1 MITTSNLHRNPY
13 IIGRPIGYRESLF
26 GRESIFK
33 LVQENL
39 QQSQQLLLLYGQ
51 RRIGKSSIILSIPQ
65 QLAEVNGFVFVTFDL
80 SFYSQQPWSSIL
92 AALAQ
97 AIVDNLE
104 LETSISP
111 PTTTEL
117 ELEINIFER
126 QFLPQVYQQL
136 ENKNLVL
143 LLDEFD
149 ALISQDL
156 ESSDIELTKKIFRRL
171 SDITKRNNKLF
182 IVISIGEHLAS
193 TLNILKIFEDV
204 PKIEIGLL
212 DKDGTKELIT
222 KPAQCVLEY
231 EEEAIKAIFNL
242 SAGHPYCTQIIC
254 FAIFSRAR
262 EQNSF
267 KITSA
272 DVEKIVDTAIEIGEA
287 GLSWFWCAFSIPEQ
301 VVFSAIAQAQETG
314 KNYLKLLEIQGID
327 AKNQL
332 INQAQ
337 KQLVDNGFL
346 DATGEKIKVELVRRW
361 IIKRYPLQDQI
372 GQFYEFEEKKISYQK
387 EMIQL
392 PEIVENNHISNIIT
406 NPSNS
411 HTDISAKRP
420 LMILTAVATTMTIA
434 ASIFVA
440 SFYNYS
446 FLRYFER
453 SISVSSS
460 TPDNNTNN
468 QGDQTSSNKKEEL
481 KTSSS
486 FAPDNNTI
494 SQGDKTLFPNINNR
508 FRDQGIEAFKNGNYQ
523 EAVNLFQQA
532 VKANPY
538 DPEVLIYYN
547 NARASQNSSSVSL
560 AVVVPIGSK
569 TNNDNAQEILR
580 GVAQAQDQFNDNQ
593 IKNNLNNQGSNGLLL
608 KVVIANDSNNPE
620 EAKQV
625 VQEIVKDNSILGVI
639 GHNSSDVT
647 KAVIPEYEKAGLA
660 IISSTATSNLLKS
673 SVFFRVVDSD
683 EIAGEKLA
691 QYTNSLGFKKVV
703 IFNNPNST
711 YSQSIT
717 KAFTDEFKKMEG
729 KVLPTIDL
737 SDKKFDPREEV
748 SISINEFQAEAAILF
763 PDTEHTNATI
773 DIAKAN
779 DDNSLSLLGGHTLYS
794 NDTLIKGRKA
804 VEGMIL
810 SVPWFRETLQAKAF
824 AEKSGKKWG
833 GAISW
838 RTATSFDAT
847 QAFIKALSKDNTQDN
862 TRNNVLERLQK
873 VKLNNNQ
880 TSGYPLQ
887 FTKERERQGQSVLVE
902 VKDGKFTMLRTGN
915 LP

>member
-1 MITTSNLHRNPY
+1 MITSNLHRNPY

-26 GRESIFK
+26 GRESIFQ

-65 QLAEVNGFVFVTFDL
+65 QLAEVNEFVFVTFDL
-80 SFYSQQPWSSIL
+80 SFYSQDPWSSIL

-111 PTTTEL
+111 PKTTEL

-156 ESSDIELTKKIFRRL
+156 ESLAIETFTKKIFRRL

-182 IVISIGEHLAS
+182 IVVSIGEHLAS

-212 DKDGTKELIT
+212 DKDSTKELIT
-222 KPAQCVLEY
+222 KPAQGVLEY

-332 INQAQ
+332 INQAR
-337 KQLVDNGFL
+337 KQLLDNGFL

-372 GQFYEFEEKKISYQK
+372 GQFREFEEKKIPNQK

-392 PEIVENNHISNIIT
+392 PEIVENIENNNTSNIIT

-434 ASIFVA
+434 ASILVA
-440 SFYNYS
+440 SYTNFS
-446 FLRYFER
+446 LPDSKRELK
-453 SISVSSS
+453 ISSS
-460 TPDNNTNN
+460 PTPDY
-468 QGDQTSSNKKEEL
+468 
-481 KTSSS
+481 
-486 FAPDNNTI
+486 APDNNTI
-494 SQGDKTLFPNINNR
+494 SRGDKTLFSNINNR

-523 EAVNLFQQA
+523 EAVNFFQQA

-560 AVVVPIGSK
+560 AVVIPIDSK

-580 GVAQAQDQFNDNQ
+580 GVAQAQNQFNDNQ

-608 KVVIANDSNNPE
+608 KVVIVNDSNNPE

-683 EIAGEKLA
+683 EITGKKLA
-691 QYTNSLGFKKVV
+691 QYTNSLEFKKVV
-703 IFNNPNST
+703 IFGNPNSP
-711 YSQSIT
+711 YSESIT
-717 KAFTDEFKKMEG
+717 QAFTNEFEKMGG
-729 KVLPTIDL
+729 KVVRKPLIDL
-737 SDKKFDPREEV
+737 SNKKFDPTQELIT
-748 SISINEFQAEAAILF
+748 SIYKFEAEAAILF

-773 DIAKAN
+773 EIAKAN
-779 DDNSLSLLGGHTLYS
+779 KDDNSPLSLLGGHTLYS
-794 NDTLIKGRKA
+794 NDTLIKGGKA

-810 SVPWFRETLQAKAF
+810 SVPWFRQTPQAKAF
-824 AEKSGKKWG
+824 AQRSGKKWG

-847 QAFIKALSKDNTQDN
+847 QAFIQALSKDNTQDN

-873 VKLNNNQ
+873 VELNNNQ

-887 FTKERERQGQSVLVE
+887 FTKERERQGQSVLIK
-902 VKDGKFTMLRTGN
+902 VKEGKFTMI
-915 LP
+915 P

>member
-287 GLSWFWCAFSIPEQ
+287 GLSWFWYAFSIPEK

-314 KNYLKLLEIQGID
+314 KNYLKLLEIQKID

-332 INQAQ
+332 INQAR

-372 GQFYEFEEKKISYQK
+372 GQFREFEEKKIPNQK

-392 PEIVENNHISNIIT
+392 PEIVENNHTSNIIT

-420 LMILTAVATTMTIA
+420 LIILTAVATTMTIA
-434 ASIFVA
+434 ASIFLA
-440 SFYNYS
+440 SLS
-446 FLRYFER
+446 LR
-453 SISVSSS
+453 
-460 TPDNNTNN
+460 
-468 QGDQTSSNKKEEL
+468 SNSL
-481 KTSSS
+481 YAPYY
-486 FAPDNNTI
+486 APDNNTI

-773 DIAKAN
+773 EIAKAN

-810 SVPWFRETLQAKAF
+810 SVPWFRETSQAKDF

-847 QAFIKALSKDNTQDN
+847 QAFIQALSKDN
-862 TRNNVLERLQK
+862 TRNNVLERLKK
-873 VKLNNNQ
+873 VELNNNQ

-887 FTKERERQGQSVLVE
+887 FTKGRERQGQSVLVE

>member
-149 ALISQDL
+149 ALIGQDL
-156 ESSDIELTKKIFRRL
+156 ESSAIETFTKKIFRRL

-182 IVISIGEHLAS
+182 VVISIGEHLAS

-212 DKDGTKELIT
+212 DKDSTKELIT
-222 KPAQCVLEY
+222 KPAQNVLEY

-262 EQNSF
+262 EKNSF

-272 DVEKIVDTAIEIGEA
+272 DVERIVDTAIEIGEA
-287 GLSWFWCAFSIPEQ
+287 GLSWFWYAFSIPEK

-314 KNYLKLLEIQGID
+314 KNYLKLLEIQKID

-332 INQAQ
+332 INQAR

-372 GQFYEFEEKKISYQK
+372 GQFREFEEKKIPNQK

-392 PEIVENNHISNIIT
+392 PEIVENNHTSNIIT

-494 SQGDKTLFPNINNR
+494 SRGDKTLFSNINNR

-532 VKANPY
+532 VKANPG

-560 AVVVPIGSK
+560 AVVVPIDSK

-580 GVAQAQDQFNDNQ
+580 GVAQAQDQFN
-593 IKNNLNNQGSNGLLL
+593 NNQGSNGLLL

-703 IFNNPNST
+703 IFNNPNSA

-717 KAFTDEFKKMEG
+717 KAFTNKFKKMGG

-737 SDKKFDPREEV
+737 SDKEFDPREEV

-824 AEKSGKKWG
+824 AEKSGKKWRG
-833 GAISW
+833 GISW

-847 QAFIKALSKDNTQDN
+847 QAFIQALSKDNTQDN
-862 TRNNVLERLQK
+862 TRAKVLERLQK

-887 FTKERERQGQSVLVE
+887 FKEGERQGQSVLVE
-902 VKDGKFTMLRTGN
+902 VKDGKFTMI
-915 LP
+915 P

>member
-1 MITTSNLHRNPY
+1 MITSNLHRNPY
-13 IIGRPIGYRESLF
+13 IIGRPIDYRELLF
-26 GRESIFK
+26 GRKSIFK
-33 LVQENL
+33 LIQENL

-111 PTTTEL
+111 PTTREL

-149 ALISQDL
+149 ALIGQDL
-156 ESSDIELTKKIFRRL
+156 ESSAIELTKKIFRRL
-171 SDITKRNNKLF
+171 SDITTRNNKLF

-212 DKDGTKELIT
+212 DKDSTKELIT
-222 KPAQCVLEY
+222 KPAQGVLEY
-231 EEEAIKAIFNL
+231 EEEAIKGIFNL

-267 KITSA
+267 KIISA
-272 DVEKIVDTAIEIGEA
+272 DVERIVDTAIEIGEA
-287 GLSWFWCAFSIPEQ
+287 GLSWFWYAFSIPEK

-314 KNYLKLLEIQGID
+314 QNYLKLLEIQKID

-332 INQAQ
+332 INQAR

-361 IIKRYPLQDQI
+361 IIKRYPLPDQI
-372 GQFYEFEEKKISYQK
+372 AQFHEFEQKKIPNQK

-392 PEIVENNHISNIIT
+392 PEIFENNHISNMNIYGDSDSSYFLKPTISSASSIT
-406 NPSNS
+406 DNSNS
-411 HTDISAKRP
+411 YTKISANISAKRP
-420 LMILTAVATTMTIA
+420 IMVLTAVATTITIA

-440 SFYNYS
+440 SLS
-446 FLRYFER
+446 LRSNSLY
-453 SISVSSS
+453 
-460 TPDNNTNN
+460 TP
-468 QGDQTSSNKKEEL
+468 SY
-481 KTSSS
+481 
-486 FAPDNNTI
+486 APDNNTI
-494 SQGDKTLFPNINNR
+494 SRGDKTLFPNINNR
-508 FRDQGIEAFKNGNYQ
+508 FRDQGIAAFKNGNYQ
-523 EAVNLFQQA
+523 EAANLFQQA

-560 AVVVPIGSK
+560 AVVVPIDSK

-580 GVAQAQDQFNDNQ
+580 GVAQAQNQFND
-593 IKNNLNNQGSNGLLL
+593 NQGSNGLLL
-608 KVVIANDSNNPE
+608 KVVIVNDSNNPE

-625 VQEIVKDNSILGVI
+625 VQEIVKDDSILGVI

-647 KAVIPEYEKAGLA
+647 KAVIPAYKKAGLA
-660 IISSTATSNLLKS
+660 IISSTATSNFLKS

-683 EIAGEKLA
+683 EIAGKKLA
-691 QYTNSLGFKKVV
+691 QHTNTLGFKKVV
-703 IFNNPNST
+703 IFNNPNSA
-711 YSQSIT
+711 YSKSIT
-717 KAFTDEFKKMEG
+717 EVFTNEFEKMGG
-729 KVLPTIDL
+729 KVVRTIDL
-737 SDKKFDPREEV
+737 SNKKFDPREEV
-748 SISINEFQAEAAILF
+748 ITSIYEFQAEVAILF
-763 PDTEHTNATI
+763 PDTEHTNSTI
-773 DIAKAN
+773 EIAKAN
-779 DDNSLSLLGGHTLYS
+779 KDNNSPLGLLGGHTLYS
-794 NDTLIKGRKA
+794 NDTLTQGGKA
-804 VEGMIL
+804 VEGLIL
-810 SVPWFRETLQAKAF
+810 SVPWFRETSQAKAF

-833 GAISW
+833 GGISW

-847 QAFIKALSKDNTQDN
+847 QAFIQALSKDN

-887 FTKERERQGQSVLVE
+887 FKEGERQGQSVLVK
-902 VKDGKFTMLRTGN
+902 VKDGKFTMI
-915 LP
+915 P

>member
-1 MITTSNLHRNPY
+1 MITSNLHRNPY

-156 ESSDIELTKKIFRRL
+156 ESSAIELTKKIFRRL

-212 DKDGTKELIT
+212 DKDSTKELIT
-222 KPAQCVLEY
+222 KPAQGVLEY

-287 GLSWFWCAFSIPEQ
+287 GLSWFWYAFSIPEK

-332 INQAQ
+332 INQAR
-337 KQLVDNGFL
+337 KQLLDNGFL

-372 GQFYEFEEKKISYQK
+372 GQFREFEEKKISYQK

-392 PEIVENNHISNIIT
+392 PEIVENNHTSNIIT

-411 HTDISAKRP
+411 HTNISTKRP

-434 ASIFVA
+434 ASILVA
-440 SFYNYS
+440 SYTNFS
-446 FLRYFER
+446 LPDSKRELK
-453 SISVSSS
+453 ISSS
-460 TPDNNTNN
+460 PTPDY
-468 QGDQTSSNKKEEL
+468 
-481 KTSSS
+481 
-486 FAPDNNTI
+486 APDNNTI
-494 SQGDKTLFPNINNR
+494 SRGDKTLFSNINNR

-547 NARASQNSSSVSL
+547 NARASQNSSFVSL
-560 AVVVPIGSK
+560 AVVVPIDSK

-580 GVAQAQDQFNDNQ
+580 GVAQAQNQFNDNQ

-608 KVVIANDSNNPE
+608 KVAIVNDSNNPE

-647 KAVIPEYEKAGLA
+647 KAVISEYEKAGLA
-660 IISSTATSNLLKS
+660 IISSTATSNSNFLKS

-703 IFNNPNST
+703 IFNNPNSP
-711 YSQSIT
+711 YSKSIT
-717 KAFTDEFKKMEG
+717 EAFTDEFKKMEG
-729 KVLPTIDL
+729 KVVHTIDL
-737 SDKKFDPREEV
+737 SDKEFDPREEV

-773 DIAKAN
+773 EIAKAN
-779 DDNSLSLLGGHTLYS
+779 KDDNSPLSLLGGHTLYS
-794 NDTLIKGRKA
+794 NDTLVKGGKA

-810 SVPWFRETLQAKAF
+810 SVPWFRETSQAKDF

-847 QAFIKALSKDNTQDN
+847 QAFIQALSKDNTQDN

-902 VKDGKFTMLRTGN
+902 VKNGKFTMI
-915 LP
+915 P

>member
-156 ESSDIELTKKIFRRL
+156 ESSAIELTKKIFRRL

-212 DKDGTKELIT
+212 DKDSTKELIT
-222 KPAQCVLEY
+222 KPAQGVLEY

-272 DVEKIVDTAIEIGEA
+272 DVERIVDTAIEIGEA
-287 GLSWFWCAFSIPEQ
+287 GLSWFWYAFSIPEK

-314 KNYLKLLEIQGID
+314 KNYLKLLEIQKID

-332 INQAQ
+332 INQAR

-372 GQFYEFEEKKISYQK
+372 GQFREFEEKKIPNQK

-392 PEIVENNHISNIIT
+392 PEIVENNHTSNIIT

-420 LMILTAVATTMTIA
+420 LIILTAVATTMTIA
-434 ASIFVA
+434 ASIFLA
-440 SFYNYS
+440 SLS
-446 FLRYFER
+446 LR
-453 SISVSSS
+453 
-460 TPDNNTNN
+460 
-468 QGDQTSSNKKEEL
+468 SNSL
-481 KTSSS
+481 YAPYY
-486 FAPDNNTI
+486 APDNNTI

-532 VKANPY
+532 VKANPG

-560 AVVVPIGSK
+560 AVVVPIDSK

-683 EIAGEKLA
+683 EIAGKKLA

-737 SDKKFDPREEV
+737 SDKEFDPREQV
-748 SISINEFQAEAAILF
+748 SINKFQAEAAILF

-773 DIAKAN
+773 EIAKAN

-794 NDTLIKGRKA
+794 NDTLVKGGKA

-810 SVPWFRETLQAKAF
+810 SVPWFRETSQAKAF

-847 QAFIKALSKDNTQDN
+847 QAFIQALSKDNTQDN

-887 FTKERERQGQSVLVE
+887 FTKGRERQGQSVLVE
-902 VKDGKFTMLRTGN
+902 VKDGKFTMII
-915 LP
+915 P

>member
-1 MITTSNLHRNPY
+1 MITSNLHRNPY
-13 IIGRPIGYRESLF
+13 IIGRPIGYRELLF

-104 LETSISP
+104 IETSISP
-111 PTTTEL
+111 PTTREL

-149 ALISQDL
+149 ALIGQDL
-156 ESSDIELTKKIFRRL
+156 ESSAIELTKKIFRRL
-171 SDITKRNNKLF
+171 SDITTRNNKLF

-212 DKDGTKELIT
+212 DKDSTKELIT
-222 KPAQCVLEY
+222 KPAQGVLEY

-267 KITSA
+267 KIISA
-272 DVEKIVDTAIEIGEA
+272 DVERIVDTAIEIGEA
-287 GLSWFWCAFSIPEQ
+287 GLSWFWYAFSIPEK

-314 KNYLKLLEIQGID
+314 QNYLKLLEIQKID

-332 INQAQ
+332 INQAR

-372 GQFYEFEEKKISYQK
+372 GQFHEFEEKKIPNQK
-387 EMIQL
+387 EVIQL
-392 PEIVENNHISNIIT
+392 PEIVENNHTNNIIT
-406 NPSNS
+406 NHSNS
-411 HTDISAKRP
+411 HTDISANISTKRP

-440 SFYNYS
+440 SLS
-446 FLRYFER
+446 LRSNSLY
-453 SISVSSS
+453 
-460 TPDNNTNN
+460 TP
-468 QGDQTSSNKKEEL
+468 SY
-481 KTSSS
+481 
-486 FAPDNNTI
+486 APDNNTI
-494 SQGDKTLFPNINNR
+494 SRGDKTLFPNINNR

-523 EAVNLFQQA
+523 EAVNLFDKA

-560 AVVVPIGSK
+560 AVVVPIDSK

-580 GVAQAQDQFNDNQ
+580 GVAQAQDQFN
-593 IKNNLNNQGSNGLLL
+593 NNQGSNGLLL
-608 KVVIANDSNNPE
+608 KVVIVNDSNNPK

-625 VQEIVKDNSILGVI
+625 VQEIVKDDSILGVI

-683 EIAGEKLA
+683 EIAGKKLA
-691 QYTNSLGFKKVV
+691 QYTDSLGFKKVV
-703 IFNNPNST
+703 IFNNPNSA

-717 KAFTDEFKKMEG
+717 EAFTNKFKKMGGKVLPIKKMGG

-737 SDKKFDPREEV
+737 SDKEFDPREEV
-748 SISINEFQAEAAILF
+748 RISIKEFQAEAAILF

-833 GAISW
+833 GGISW

-847 QAFIKALSKDNTQDN
+847 QAFIQALSKDNTQDN
-862 TRNNVLERLQK
+862 TRAKVLERLKK
-873 VKLNNNQ
+873 VELNNNQ

-887 FTKERERQGQSVLVE
+887 FKEGERQGQSVLVE
-902 VKDGKFTMLRTGN
+902 VKDGKFTMI
-915 LP
+915 P

>member
-65 QLAEVNGFVFVTFDL
+65 QLAELVEVNEFVFVTFNL

-97 AIVDNLE
+97 AIVDNLD

-156 ESSDIELTKKIFRRL
+156 ESSAIELTKKIFRRL

-212 DKDGTKELIT
+212 DKDSTKELIT
-222 KPAQCVLEY
+222 KPAQGVLEY

-272 DVEKIVDTAIEIGEA
+272 DVERIVDTAIEIGEA
-287 GLSWFWCAFSIPEQ
+287 GLSWFWAVFSIPEQ

-314 KNYLKLLEIQGID
+314 KNYLKLLEIQKID

-332 INQAQ
+332 INQAR

-372 GQFYEFEEKKISYQK
+372 GQFREFEEKKIPNQK
-387 EMIQL
+387 EIIQL
-392 PEIVENNHISNIIT
+392 PEIVENNHTSNIIT
-406 NPSNS
+406 NNSNS
-411 HTDISAKRP
+411 YTNISTKRP

-434 ASIFVA
+434 ASIFLA
-440 SFYNYS
+440 SLS
-446 FLRYFER
+446 LR
-453 SISVSSS
+453 
-460 TPDNNTNN
+460 
-468 QGDQTSSNKKEEL
+468 SNSL
-481 KTSSS
+481 YAPYY
-486 FAPDNNTI
+486 APDNNTI

-532 VKANPY
+532 VKANPG

-560 AVVVPIGSK
+560 AVVVPIDSK

-625 VQEIVKDNSILGVI
+625 VQEIVKDDSILGVI

-683 EIAGEKLA
+683 EIAGKKLA

-717 KAFTDEFKKMEG
+717 ETFTNEFKKMGG

-737 SDKKFDPREEV
+737 SDKEFDPREQV
-748 SISINEFQAEAAILF
+748 SINKFQAEAAILF

-773 DIAKAN
+773 EIAKAN

-794 NDTLIKGRKA
+794 NDTLVKGGKA

-810 SVPWFRETLQAKAF
+810 SVPWFRETSQAKAF

-847 QAFIKALSKDNTQDN
+847 QAFIQALSKDNTQDN

-887 FTKERERQGQSVLVE
+887 FTKGRERQGQSVLVE
-902 VKDGKFTMLRTGN
+902 VKDGKFTMII
-915 LP
+915 P

>member
-65 QLAEVNGFVFVTFDL
+65 QLAEVNEFVFVTFDL

-156 ESSDIELTKKIFRRL
+156 ESSAIELTKKIFRRL

-212 DKDGTKELIT
+212 DKDSTKELIT
-222 KPAQCVLEY
+222 KPAQGVLEY

-287 GLSWFWCAFSIPEQ
+287 GLSWFWAVFSIPEQ

-314 KNYLKLLEIQGID
+314 QNYLKLLEIQGID

-332 INQAQ
+332 INQAR

-372 GQFYEFEEKKISYQK
+372 GQFREFEEKKIPNQK
-387 EMIQL
+387 EIIQL
-392 PEIVENNHISNIIT
+392 PEIVDNNHISNIIT

-411 HTDISAKRP
+411 HTNISTKRP

-434 ASIFVA
+434 ASILVA
-440 SFYNYS
+440 SYTNLS
-446 FLRYFER
+446 LPDSKRELK
-453 SISVSSS
+453 ISSS
-460 TPDNNTNN
+460 PTPDY
-468 QGDQTSSNKKEEL
+468 
-481 KTSSS
+481 
-486 FAPDNNTI
+486 APDNNTI
-494 SQGDKTLFPNINNR
+494 SRGDKTLFSNINNR

-532 VKANPY
+532 VKANPG

-560 AVVVPIGSK
+560 AVVVPIDSK

-580 GVAQAQDQFNDNQ
+580 GVAQAQDQFNNNQ

-660 IISSTATSNLLKS
+660 IISSTATSNFLKS

-683 EIAGEKLA
+683 EIAGKKLA

-717 KAFTDEFKKMEG
+717 EAFTNEFKKMGG
-729 KVLPTIDL
+729 KVVPTIDL
-737 SDKKFDPREEV
+737 SDKEFDPREQV
-748 SISINEFQAEAAILF
+748 SINKFQAEAAILF

-773 DIAKAN
+773 EIAKAN

-810 SVPWFRETLQAKAF
+810 SVPWFRETSQAKDF

-847 QAFIKALSKDNTQDN
+847 QAFIQALSKDNTQDN

-873 VKLNNNQ
+873 VELNNNQ

-887 FTKERERQGQSVLVE
+887 FKEREREGQSVLVE
-902 VKDGKFTMLRTGN
+902 VKDGKFTMII
-915 LP
+915 P

>member
-1 MITTSNLHRNPY
+1 MITSNLHRNPY
-13 IIGRPIGYRESLF
+13 IIGRPIDYRESLF

-33 LVQENL
+33 LVQDSLE
-39 QQSQQLLLLYGQ
+39 QSQQLLLLYGQ

-65 QLAEVNGFVFVTFDL
+65 QLAEVNEFVFVTFDL
-80 SFYSQQPWSSIL
+80 SCYSQDPWSSIL

-111 PTTTEL
+111 PKTTEL

-156 ESSDIELTKKIFRRL
+156 ESSAIELTKKIFRRL

-212 DKDGTKELIT
+212 DKDSTKELIT
-222 KPAQCVLEY
+222 KPAQGVLEY

-332 INQAQ
+332 INQAR
-337 KQLVDNGFL
+337 KQLLDNGFL

-372 GQFYEFEEKKISYQK
+372 GQFREFEEKKIPNQK

-392 PEIVENNHISNIIT
+392 PEIVENIENNNTSNIIT
-406 NPSNS
+406 NHSNS
-411 HTDISAKRP
+411 HTDISANISTKRP

-440 SFYNYS
+440 SYTNFS
-446 FLRYFER
+446 LLDSKRELK
-453 SISVSSS
+453 ISSS
-460 TPDNNTNN
+460 PTPDY
-468 QGDQTSSNKKEEL
+468 
-481 KTSSS
+481 
-486 FAPDNNTI
+486 APDNNTI
-494 SQGDKTLFPNINNR
+494 SRGDKTLFSNINNR
-508 FRDQGIEAFKNGNYQ
+508 FRDQGIAAFKNGNYQ
-523 EAVNLFQQA
+523 EAVNFFQQA

-560 AVVVPIGSK
+560 AVVVPIDSK

-580 GVAQAQDQFNDNQ
+580 GVAQVQNQFND
-593 IKNNLNNQGSNGLLL
+593 NQGSNGLLL

-625 VQEIVKDNSILGVI
+625 VQEIVKDDSILGVI

-691 QYTNSLGFKKVV
+691 QYTNRLGFKKVV

-717 KAFTDEFKKMEG
+717 KAFTNEFKKMGG

-737 SDKKFDPREEV
+737 SDKEFDPREQV
-748 SISINEFQAEAAILF
+748 SINKFQAEAAILF

-773 DIAKAN
+773 EIAKAN

-810 SVPWFRETLQAKAF
+810 SVPWFRETSQAKDF

-847 QAFIKALSKDNTQDN
+847 QAFIQALSKDNTQDN

-873 VKLNNNQ
+873 VELNNNQ
-880 TSGYPLQ
+880 TSGYPLK
-887 FTKERERQGQSVLVE
+887 FTKGRERQGQSVLVE
-902 VKDGKFTMLRTGN
+902 VKDGKFTMII
-915 LP
+915 P

>member
-13 IIGRPIGYRESLF
+13 IIGRPIGYRELLF
-26 GRESIFK
+26 GRKSIFK
-33 LVQENL
+33 LIQENL

-149 ALISQDL
+149 DLIGQDL
-156 ESSDIELTKKIFRRL
+156 ESSAIETFTKKIFRRL
-171 SDITKRNNKLF
+171 SDITTRNNKLF

-212 DKDGTKELIT
+212 DKDSTKELIT
-222 KPAQCVLEY
+222 KPAQNVLEY

-272 DVEKIVDTAIEIGEA
+272 DVERIVDTAIEIGEA
-287 GLSWFWCAFSIPEQ
+287 GLSWFWYAFSIPEQ

-314 KNYLKLLEIQGID
+314 QNYLKLLEIQKID

-332 INQAQ
+332 INQAR

-372 GQFYEFEEKKISYQK
+372 GQFHEFEQKKIPNQK
-387 EMIQL
+387 EVIQL
-392 PEIVENNHISNIIT
+392 PEIVENNHTNNMNIYGDSDSSYFLKPTISSASSIT
-406 NPSNS
+406 DNSNS
-411 HTDISAKRP
+411 YTNISANISAKRP
-420 LMILTAVATTMTIA
+420 IMVLTAVATTMTIA

-440 SFYNYS
+440 SLS
-446 FLRYFER
+446 LRSNSLY
-453 SISVSSS
+453 
-460 TPDNNTNN
+460 TP
-468 QGDQTSSNKKEEL
+468 SY
-481 KTSSS
+481 
-486 FAPDNNTI
+486 APDNNTI
-494 SQGDKTLFPNINNR
+494 SRGDKTLFPNINNR
-508 FRDQGIEAFKNGNYQ
+508 FRDQGIAAFKNGNYQ
-523 EAVNLFQQA
+523 EAANLFDKA

-560 AVVVPIGSK
+560 AVVVPIDSK

-580 GVAQAQDQFNDNQ
+580 GVAQAQDQFN
-593 IKNNLNNQGSNGLLL
+593 NNQGSNGLLL
-608 KVVIANDSNNPE
+608 KVVIVNDSNNPE

-625 VQEIVKDNSILGVI
+625 VQEIVKDDSILGVI

-647 KAVIPEYEKAGLA
+647 KAVIPAYKKAGLA

-683 EIAGEKLA
+683 EIAGKKLA

-703 IFNNPNST
+703 IFNNPNSA

-717 KAFTDEFKKMEG
+717 KAFTNEFKKMGG

-737 SDKKFDPREEV
+737 SDKEFDPREEV

-773 DIAKAN
+773 EIAKAN
-779 DDNSLSLLGGHTLYS
+779 KDDNSPLSLLGGHTLYS
-794 NDTLIKGRKA
+794 NDTLTQGGKA

-810 SVPWFRETLQAKAF
+810 SVPWFRETSQAKAF
-824 AEKSGKKWG
+824 AERSGKKWG
-833 GAISW
+833 GGISW

-847 QAFIKALSKDNTQDN
+847 QAFIQALSKDNTQDN

-887 FTKERERQGQSVLVE
+887 FKEGERQGQSVLVE
-902 VKDGKFTMLRTGN
+902 VKDGKFTMI
-915 LP
+915 P

>member
-1 MITTSNLHRNPY
+1 MITSNLHRNPY

-26 GRESIFK
+26 GRKSIFQLIQK
-33 LVQENL
+33 NL
-39 QQSQQLLLLYGQ
+39 QQSQKLLLLYGQ

-149 ALISQDL
+149 ALIGQDL
-156 ESSDIELTKKIFRRL
+156 ESSAIETFTKKIFRRL

-204 PKIEIGLL
+204 PKIKIGLL
-212 DKDGTKELIT
+212 DKDSTKELIT
-222 KPAQCVLEY
+222 KPAQGVLEY

-262 EQNSF
+262 EKNSF

-272 DVEKIVDTAIEIGEA
+272 DVERIVDTAIEIGEA
-287 GLSWFWCAFSIPEQ
+287 GLSWFWYAFSIPEQ

-332 INQAQ
+332 INQAR

-372 GQFYEFEEKKISYQK
+372 GQFHEFEQKKIPNQK

-392 PEIVENNHISNIIT
+392 PEIVENNHISNMNIYGDSDSSYFLKPTISSASSIT
-406 NPSNS
+406 ANSNS
-411 HTDISAKRP
+411 YTNISANTSAKRP
-420 LMILTAVATTMTIA
+420 IMVLTAVATTMTIA

-440 SFYNYS
+440 SLS
-446 FLRYFER
+446 LRSNSLY
-453 SISVSSS
+453 
-460 TPDNNTNN
+460 TP
-468 QGDQTSSNKKEEL
+468 SY
-481 KTSSS
+481 
-486 FAPDNNTI
+486 APDNNTI
-494 SQGDKTLFPNINNR
+494 SQGDKTLFSNINNR
-508 FRDQGIEAFKNGNYQ
+508 FRDQGIAAFKNGNYQ
-523 EAVNLFQQA
+523 EAANLFQQA

-560 AVVVPIGSK
+560 AVVVPIDSK

-580 GVAQAQDQFNDNQ
+580 GVAQAQNQFND
-593 IKNNLNNQGSNGLLL
+593 NQGSNGLLL
-608 KVVIANDSNNPE
+608 KVVIVNDSNNPE

-647 KAVIPEYEKAGLA
+647 KAVIPAYKKAGLA

-683 EIAGEKLA
+683 EIAGKKLA

-703 IFNNPNST
+703 IFNNPNSP
-711 YSQSIT
+711 YSKSIT
-717 KAFTDEFKKMEG
+717 EAFTDEFEKMGG
-729 KVLPTIDL
+729 KVVHTIDL
-737 SDKKFDPREEV
+737 SDKEFDPREEV
-748 SISINEFQAEAAILF
+748 NFNKFKAEAAILF
-763 PDTEHTNATI
+763 PDTEHTNTTI
-773 DIAKAN
+773 EIAKAN
-779 DDNSLSLLGGHTLYS
+779 KDDNSPLSLLGGHTLYS
-794 NDTLIKGRKA
+794 NDTLIKGGKA

-810 SVPWFRETLQAKAF
+810 SVPWFRETSPARAF
-824 AEKSGKKWG
+824 AEKYGKKWG
-833 GAISW
+833 GGISW

-847 QAFIKALSKDNTQDN
+847 QAFIQALSKDNTQDN
-862 TRNNVLERLQK
+862 NRAKVLERLK
-873 VKLNNNQ
+873 NVDLNNKE

-887 FTKERERQGQSVLVE
+887 FTKERERQGQSVLIE
-902 VKDGKFTMLRTGN
+902 VKDGKFTMI
-915 LP
+915 P

>member
-1 MITTSNLHRNPY
+1 MITSNLHRNPY

-51 RRIGKSSIILSIPQ
+51 RRTGKSSIILSIRQ
-65 QLAEVNGFVFVTFDL
+65 QLAEVNEFVFVTFDL

-111 PTTTEL
+111 PTTREL

-156 ESSDIELTKKIFRRL
+156 ESSAIETFTKKIFRRL

-212 DKDGTKELIT
+212 DKDSTKELIT
-222 KPAQCVLEY
+222 KPAQGVLEY

-272 DVEKIVDTAIEIGEA
+272 DVERIVDTAIEIGEA
-287 GLSWFWCAFSIPEQ
+287 GLSWFWAVFSIPEQ

-332 INQAQ
+332 INQAR
-337 KQLVDNGFL
+337 KQLLDNGFL

-372 GQFYEFEEKKISYQK
+372 AQFHVEQKKILNQK

-392 PEIVENNHISNIIT
+392 PEIVENNHKSNIIT

-434 ASIFVA
+434 ASILVA
-440 SFYNYS
+440 SYTNFS
-446 FLRYFER
+446 LPDSKRELK
-453 SISVSSS
+453 ISSS
-460 TPDNNTNN
+460 PTPDY
-468 QGDQTSSNKKEEL
+468 
-481 KTSSS
+481 
-486 FAPDNNTI
+486 APDNNTI
-494 SQGDKTLFPNINNR
+494 SRGDKTLFSNINNR
-508 FRDQGIEAFKNGNYQ
+508 FRDEGIAAFKNGNYQ

-538 DPEVLIYYN
+538 DPEVLIYHN

-560 AVVVPIGSK
+560 AVVVPIDSK

-580 GVAQAQDQFNDNQ
+580 GVAQAQDQFNNNQ

-620 EAKQV
+620 KAKQV
-625 VQEIVKDNSILGVI
+625 VQEIIKDDSILGVI

-647 KAVIPEYEKAGLA
+647 KTVIPEYEKAGLA

-683 EIAGEKLA
+683 EIAGKKLA

-703 IFNNPNST
+703 IFNNPNSP
-711 YSQSIT
+711 YSKSIT
-717 KAFTDEFKKMEG
+717 GAFTNEFEKMGG
-729 KVLPTIDL
+729 KVVRTIDL
-737 SDKKFDPREEV
+737 SDK
-748 SISINEFQAEAAILF
+748 
-763 PDTEHTNATI
+763 
-773 DIAKAN
+773 
-779 DDNSLSLLGGHTLYS
+779 
-794 NDTLIKGRKA
+794 
-804 VEGMIL
+804 
-810 SVPWFRETLQAKAF
+810 
-824 AEKSGKKWG
+824 
-833 GAISW
+833 
-838 RTATSFDAT
+838 
-847 QAFIKALSKDNTQDN
+847 
-862 TRNNVLERLQK
+862 
-873 VKLNNNQ
+873 
-880 TSGYPLQ
+880 
-887 FTKERERQGQSVLVE
+887 
-902 VKDGKFTMLRTGN
+902 
-915 LP
+915 

>member
-1 MITTSNLHRNPY
+1 MITSNLHRNPY
-13 IIGRPIGYRESLF
+13 IIGRPIDYRESLF
-26 GRESIFK
+26 GRESIFQ

-65 QLAEVNGFVFVTFDL
+65 QLAELNEFVFVTFDL

-136 ENKNLVL
+136 ENRNLVL

-156 ESSDIELTKKIFRRL
+156 ESSAIETFIKKIFRSL
-171 SDITKRNNKLF
+171 SEITKRNNKLF
-182 IVISIGEHLAS
+182 IVVSIGEHLAS

-212 DKDGTKELIT
+212 DKDSTKELIT
-222 KPAQCVLEY
+222 KPAQGVLEY

-262 EQNSF
+262 EKNSF

-272 DVEKIVDTAIEIGEA
+272 DVEIIVDTAIEIGEA
-287 GLSWFWCAFSIPEQ
+287 GLSWFWYAFSIPEQ

-314 KNYLKLLEIQGID
+314 ENYLKLLEIQKID

-332 INQAQ
+332 INQAR
-337 KQLVDNGFL
+337 KQLLDNGFL
-346 DATGEKIKVELVRRW
+346 DKTGEKIKVELVRRW
-361 IIKRYPLQDQI
+361 IIKRYPLPDQI
-372 GQFYEFEEKKISYQK
+372 AQFHEFEQKKISYQK

-392 PEIVENNHISNIIT
+392 PEIVENNHISNMNIYGDSDSSYFLKPTISSASSIT
-406 NPSNS
+406 DNSNS
-411 HTDISAKRP
+411 YTKISANISAKRP
-420 LMILTAVATTMTIA
+420 IMVLTAVAATMAIA

-440 SFYNYS
+440 SLS
-446 FLRYFER
+446 LRSKSLYTL
-453 SISVSSS
+453 SS
-460 TPDNNTNN
+460 
-468 QGDQTSSNKKEEL
+468 
-481 KTSSS
+481 
-486 FAPDNNTI
+486 APDNNTI
-494 SQGDKTLFPNINNR
+494 SRGDKTLFPNIPNR

-523 EAVNLFQQA
+523 EAAKLFKQA
-532 VKANPY
+532 INANPY

-547 NARASQNSSSVSL
+547 NARASQNISSVSL
-560 AVVVPIGSK
+560 AVVVPIDSK

-580 GVAQAQDQFNDNQ
+580 GVAQAQNQFND
-593 IKNNLNNQGSNGLLL
+593 NQGSNGLLL
-608 KVVIANDSNNPE
+608 KVVIVNDSNNPE

-625 VQEIVKDNSILGVI
+625 VQEIVKDDSILGVI

-683 EIAGEKLA
+683 EIAGKKLA
-691 QYTNSLGFKKVV
+691 QYSNSLGFKKVV
-703 IFNNPNST
+703 IFNNPNSA
-711 YSQSIT
+711 YSKSIT
-717 KAFTDEFKKMEG
+717 KVFTNEFEKMGG
-729 KVLPTIDL
+729 KVLLTIDL
-737 SDKKFDPREEV
+737 SDEKFDPREEV
-748 SISINEFQAEAAILF
+748 ITGIDEFQAEAAILF
-763 PDTEHTNATI
+763 PDTEHTNSTI
-773 DIAKAN
+773 EIAKAN
-779 DDNSLSLLGGHTLYS
+779 KELNNNSPLGLLGGHTLYS
-794 NDTLIKGRKA
+794 NDTLIKGGKA

-810 SVPWFRETLQAKAF
+810 SVPWFRETSQAKDF
-824 AEKSGKKWG
+824 ADKSGKEWG
-833 GAISW
+833 GGISW

-847 QAFIKALSKDNTQDN
+847 QAFIQALSKDNTQDN
-862 TRNNVLERLQK
+862 NRANVLERLQK
-873 VKLNNNQ
+873 VKLNNKE
-880 TSGYPLQ
+880 TSGYALQ

-902 VKDGKFTMLRTGN
+902 VKNGKFTMI
-915 LP
+915 P

>member
-65 QLAEVNGFVFVTFDL
+65 QLAEVNEFVFVTSDL

-92 AALAQ
+92 AALGQ

-156 ESSDIELTKKIFRRL
+156 ESSAIELTKKIFRRL

-212 DKDGTKELIT
+212 DKDSTKELIT
-222 KPAQCVLEY
+222 KPAQGVLEY

-287 GLSWFWCAFSIPEQ
+287 GLSWFWAVFSIPEQ

-314 KNYLKLLEIQGID
+314 KNYLKLLEIQKID

-332 INQAQ
+332 INQAR
-337 KQLVDNGFL
+337 KQLIDNGFL

-372 GQFYEFEEKKISYQK
+372 GQFREFEEKKIPNQK

-392 PEIVENNHISNIIT
+392 PEIVENNHTSNIIT

-434 ASIFVA
+434 ASILVA
-440 SFYNYS
+440 SYTNFS
-446 FLRYFER
+446 LPDSKRELK
-453 SISVSSS
+453 ISSS
-460 TPDNNTNN
+460 PTPDY
-468 QGDQTSSNKKEEL
+468 
-481 KTSSS
+481 
-486 FAPDNNTI
+486 APDNNTI
-494 SQGDKTLFPNINNR
+494 SRGDKTLFSNINNR

-532 VKANPY
+532 VKANPG

-580 GVAQAQDQFNDNQ
+580 GVAQAQDQFN
-593 IKNNLNNQGSNGLLL
+593 NNQGSNGLLL

-717 KAFTDEFKKMEG
+717 KAFTNEFKKMGG

-737 SDKKFDPREEV
+737 SDKEFDPREQV
-748 SISINEFQAEAAILF
+748 SINKFQAEAAILF
-763 PDTEHTNATI
+763 PDTEHTSATI

-779 DDNSLSLLGGHTLYS
+779 QELNNNSPLSLLGGHTLYS

-810 SVPWFRETLQAKAF
+810 SVPWFRETSQAKAF

-847 QAFIKALSKDNTQDN
+847 QAFIQALSKDNTQDN

-873 VKLNNNQ
+873 VELNNNQ

-902 VKDGKFTMLRTGN
+902 VKNGKFTMII
-915 LP
+915 P

>member
-1 MITTSNLHRNPY
+1 MITSNLHRNPY
-13 IIGRPIGYRESLF
+13 IIGRPIDYRELLF
-26 GRESIFK
+26 GRKSIFK
-33 LVQENL
+33 LIQENL

-65 QLAEVNGFVFVTFDL
+65 QLAEVNEFVFVTFNL

-111 PTTTEL
+111 PTTREL

-156 ESSDIELTKKIFRRL
+156 ESSAIETFTKKIFRRL
-171 SDITKRNNKLF
+171 SDITTRNNKLF

-212 DKDGTKELIT
+212 DKDSTKELIT
-222 KPAQCVLEY
+222 KPAQNVLEY

-272 DVEKIVDTAIEIGEA
+272 DVERIVDTAIEIGEA
-287 GLSWFWCAFSIPEQ
+287 GLSWFWYAFSIPEQ

-314 KNYLKLLEIQGID
+314 QNYLKLLEIQKID

-332 INQAQ
+332 INQGR

-346 DATGEKIKVELVRRW
+346 DKTGEKIKVELVRRW

-372 GQFYEFEEKKISYQK
+372 GQFHEFEQKKIPNQK
-387 EMIQL
+387 EVIQL

-406 NPSNS
+406 NHSNS
-411 HTDISAKRP
+411 HTNFSTKRP

-434 ASIFVA
+434 ASILVA
-440 SFYNYS
+440 SYTNFS
-446 FLRYFER
+446 L
-453 SISVSSS
+453 ISSS
-460 TPDNNTNN
+460 PTPDY
-468 QGDQTSSNKKEEL
+468 
-481 KTSSS
+481 
-486 FAPDNNTI
+486 APDNNTI
-494 SQGDKTLFPNINNR
+494 SRGDKTLFPNINNR
-508 FRDQGIEAFKNGNYQ
+508 FRDQGIAAFKNGNYQ
-523 EAVNLFQQA
+523 EAVNLFDKA

-560 AVVVPIGSK
+560 AVVVLIDSK

-593 IKNNLNNQGSNGLLL
+593 GSNGLLL
-608 KVVIANDSNNPE
+608 KVVIVNDSNNQGK
-620 EAKQV
+620 AKEV
-625 VQEIVKDNSILGVI
+625 VQEIVKDDSILGVI

-647 KAVIPEYEKAGLA
+647 KAVIPAYKKAGLA

-683 EIAGEKLA
+683 EIAGKKLA

-703 IFNNPNST
+703 IFNNPNSA
-711 YSQSIT
+711 YSKSIT
-717 KAFTDEFKKMEG
+717 KAFTNEFEKIGG
-729 KVLPTIDL
+729 KVVHTIDL
-737 SDKKFDPREEV
+737 SDKEFDPREQV
-748 SISINEFQAEAAILF
+748 GISVNKFKAEAAILF
-763 PDTEHTNATI
+763 PDTEHTNSTI
-773 DIAKAN
+773 EIAKAN
-779 DDNSLSLLGGHTLYS
+779 KDNNSPLGLLGGHTLYS
-794 NDTLIKGRKA
+794 NDTLTQGGKA

-810 SVPWFRETLQAKAF
+810 SVSWFRETSQARAF

-833 GAISW
+833 GGISW

-847 QAFIKALSKDNTQDN
+847 QAFIQALSKDNTQDN
-862 TRNNVLERLQK
+862 TRAKVLERLQK

-887 FTKERERQGQSVLVE
+887 FKEGERQGQSVLVE
-902 VKDGKFTMLRTGN
+902 VKNGKFTMI
-915 LP
+915 P

>member
-212 DKDGTKELIT
+212 DKDSTKELIT

-287 GLSWFWCAFSIPEQ
+287 GLSWFWYAFSIPEK

-314 KNYLKLLEIQGID
+314 KNYLKLLEIQKID

-332 INQAQ
+332 INQAR

-372 GQFYEFEEKKISYQK
+372 GQFREFEEKKIPNQK

-392 PEIVENNHISNIIT
+392 PEIVENNHTSNIIT

-420 LMILTAVATTMTIA
+420 LIILTAVATTMTIA
-434 ASIFVA
+434 ASIFLA
-440 SFYNYS
+440 SLS
-446 FLRYFER
+446 LR
-453 SISVSSS
+453 
-460 TPDNNTNN
+460 
-468 QGDQTSSNKKEEL
+468 SNSL
-481 KTSSS
+481 YAPYY
-486 FAPDNNTI
+486 APDNNTI

-717 KAFTDEFKKMEG
+717 KAFTNKFKKMGG

-737 SDKKFDPREEV
+737 SDKEFDPREEV

-810 SVPWFRETLQAKAF
+810 SVPWFRETSQAKDF

-887 FTKERERQGQSVLVE
+887 FKEREREGQSVLVE
-902 VKDGKFTMLRTGN
+902 VKNGKFTMLRTGN

>member
-1 MITTSNLHRNPY
+1 MITSNLHRNPY
-13 IIGRPIGYRESLF
+13 IIGRPIDYRESLF
-26 GRESIFK
+26 GRESIFQ

-65 QLAEVNGFVFVTFDL
+65 QLAELNEFVFVTFDL
-80 SFYSQQPWSSIL
+80 SFYSQQPWSIIL

-136 ENKNLVL
+136 ENRNLVL

-156 ESSDIELTKKIFRRL
+156 ESSAIETFIKKIFRSL
-171 SDITKRNNKLF
+171 SEITKRNNKLF
-182 IVISIGEHLAS
+182 IVVSIGEHLAS

-212 DKDGTKELIT
+212 DKDSTKELIT
-222 KPAQCVLEY
+222 KPAQGVLEY

-262 EQNSF
+262 EKNSF

-272 DVEKIVDTAIEIGEA
+272 DVEIIVDTAIEIGEA
-287 GLSWFWCAFSIPEQ
+287 GLSWFWDVFSIPEQ

-314 KNYLKLLEIQGID
+314 QDYLKLLKIQGID

-332 INQAQ
+332 INQAR
-337 KQLVDNGFL
+337 KQLLDNGFL

-372 GQFYEFEEKKISYQK
+372 AQFHEFEQKKIPNQK

-392 PEIVENNHISNIIT
+392 PEIVENNHTSNIIT
-406 NPSNS
+406 NHSNS
-411 HTDISAKRP
+411 HTNFYTKRP
-420 LMILTAVATTMTIA
+420 LIILTVVATMMTIA
-434 ASIFVA
+434 ASILVA
-440 SFYNYS
+440 SYTNFS
-446 FLRYFER
+446 LLDSKRELK
-453 SISVSSS
+453 ISSS
-460 TPDNNTNN
+460 PT
-468 QGDQTSSNKKEEL
+468 
-481 KTSSS
+481 
-486 FAPDNNTI
+486 PDNNTI
-494 SQGDKTLFPNINNR
+494 SRGDKTLFPNIPNR
-508 FRDQGIEAFKNGNYQ
+508 FRDQGIAAFKNGNYQ
-523 EAVNLFQQA
+523 EAAKLFKQA
-532 VKANPY
+532 INANPY

-560 AVVVPIGSK
+560 AVVVPIDSK

-620 EAKQV
+620 KAKQV
-625 VQEIVKDNSILGVI
+625 VEEIVKDDSILGVI

-647 KAVIPEYEKAGLA
+647 KAVIPAYKKAGLA

-717 KAFTDEFKKMEG
+717 KAFTNEFKKMGG

-737 SDKKFDPREEV
+737 SDKEFDPREQV
-748 SISINEFQAEAAILF
+748 SINKFQAEAAILF
-763 PDTEHTNATI
+763 PDTEHTSATI

-779 DDNSLSLLGGHTLYS
+779 QELNNNSPLSLLGGHTLYS

-810 SVPWFRETLQAKAF
+810 SVPWFRETSQAKAF

-847 QAFIKALSKDNTQDN
+847 QAFIQALSKDNTQDN

-873 VKLNNNQ
+873 VELNNNQ

-887 FTKERERQGQSVLVE
+887 FTKEREREGQSVLVE
-902 VKDGKFTMLRTGN
+902 VKNGKFTMII
-915 LP
+915 P

>member
-1 MITTSNLHRNPY
+1 MITSNLHRNPY
-13 IIGRPIGYRESLF
+13 IIGRPIDYRESLF
-26 GRESIFK
+26 GRESIFQ

-65 QLAEVNGFVFVTFDL
+65 QLAEVNEFVFVTSDL

-136 ENKNLVL
+136 ENRNLVL

-156 ESSDIELTKKIFRRL
+156 ESSAIETFIKKIFRSL
-171 SDITKRNNKLF
+171 SEITKRNNKLF
-182 IVISIGEHLAS
+182 IVVSIGEHLAS

-212 DKDGTKELIT
+212 DKDSTKELIT
-222 KPAQCVLEY
+222 KPAQGVLEY

-262 EQNSF
+262 EKNSF

-272 DVEKIVDTAIEIGEA
+272 DVEIIVDTAIEIGEA
-287 GLSWFWCAFSIPEQ
+287 GLSWFWYAFSIPEK

-314 KNYLKLLEIQGID
+314 KNYLKLLEIQKID

-332 INQAQ
+332 INQAR
-337 KQLVDNGFL
+337 KQLLDNGFL

-372 GQFYEFEEKKISYQK
+372 GQFREFEEKKIPNQK
-387 EMIQL
+387 EIIQL
-392 PEIVENNHISNIIT
+392 PEMVDNNHISNIIT
-406 NPSNS
+406 NNSNS
-411 HTDISAKRP
+411 YTNISANISTKRP

-434 ASIFVA
+434 ASILVA
-440 SFYNYS
+440 SYTNFS
-446 FLRYFER
+446 LPDSKRELK
-453 SISVSSS
+453 ISSS
-460 TPDNNTNN
+460 PTPDY
-468 QGDQTSSNKKEEL
+468 
-481 KTSSS
+481 
-486 FAPDNNTI
+486 APDNNTI
-494 SQGDKTLFPNINNR
+494 SRGDKTLFSNINNR

-532 VKANPY
+532 VKANPG

-580 GVAQAQDQFNDNQ
+580 GVAQAQDQFN
-593 IKNNLNNQGSNGLLL
+593 NNQGSNGLLL

-717 KAFTDEFKKMEG
+717 KAFTNEFKKMGG

-737 SDKKFDPREEV
+737 SDKEFDPREEV

-773 DIAKAN
+773 EIAKAN

-810 SVPWFRETLQAKAF
+810 SVPWFRETSQAKDF

-847 QAFIKALSKDNTQDN
+847 QAFIQALSKDNTQDN

-902 VKDGKFTMLRTGN
+902 VKDGKFTMII
-915 LP
+915 P

>member
-1 MITTSNLHRNPY
+1 MITSNLHRNPY

-65 QLAEVNGFVFVTFDL
+65 QLAEVNEFVFVTSDL

-92 AALAQ
+92 AALGQ

-156 ESSDIELTKKIFRRL
+156 ESSAIELTKKIFRRL

-212 DKDGTKELIT
+212 DKDSTKELIT
-222 KPAQCVLEY
+222 KPAQGVLEY

-287 GLSWFWCAFSIPEQ
+287 GLSWFWAVFSIPEQ

-314 KNYLKLLEIQGID
+314 KNYLKLLEIQKID

-332 INQAQ
+332 INQAR

-372 GQFYEFEEKKISYQK
+372 GQFHEFEQKKIPNQK
-387 EMIQL
+387 EVIQL
-392 PEIVENNHISNIIT
+392 PEIVENNHISNMNIYGDSDSSYFLKPTISSASSIT
-406 NPSNS
+406 DNSNS
-411 HTDISAKRP
+411 YTKISANISAKRP
-420 LMILTAVATTMTIA
+420 IMILTAVATTMTIA

-440 SFYNYS
+440 SLS
-446 FLRYFER
+446 LRSNSLY
-453 SISVSSS
+453 
-460 TPDNNTNN
+460 TP
-468 QGDQTSSNKKEEL
+468 SY
-481 KTSSS
+481 
-486 FAPDNNTI
+486 APDNNTI
-494 SQGDKTLFPNINNR
+494 SRGDKTLFPNINNR
-508 FRDQGIEAFKNGNYQ
+508 FRDQGIAAFKNGNYQ
-523 EAVNLFQQA
+523 EAANLFQQA

-560 AVVVPIGSK
+560 AVVVPIDSK

-683 EIAGEKLA
+683 EIAGKKLA
-691 QYTNSLGFKKVV
+691 QYTDSLGFKKVV
-703 IFNNPNST
+703 IFNNPNSA

-717 KAFTDEFKKMEG
+717 EAFTNEFEKMGG

-737 SDKKFDPREEV
+737 SDKEFDPREEV

-773 DIAKAN
+773 EIAKAN

-810 SVPWFRETLQAKAF
+810 SVPWFRETSQAKDF

-847 QAFIKALSKDNTQDN
+847 QAFIQALSKDNTQDN

-902 VKDGKFTMLRTGN
+902 VKDGKFTMII
-915 LP
+915 P

>member
-1 MITTSNLHRNPY
+1 M
-13 IIGRPIGYRESLF
+13 
-26 GRESIFK
+26 
-33 LVQENL
+33 
-39 QQSQQLLLLYGQ
+39 
-51 RRIGKSSIILSIPQ
+51 
-65 QLAEVNGFVFVTFDL
+65 
-80 SFYSQQPWSSIL
+80 
-92 AALAQ
+92 
-97 AIVDNLE
+97 
-104 LETSISP
+104 
-111 PTTTEL
+111 
-117 ELEINIFER
+117 
-126 QFLPQVYQQL
+126 
-136 ENKNLVL
+136 
-143 LLDEFD
+143 
-149 ALISQDL
+149 
-156 ESSDIELTKKIFRRL
+156 
-171 SDITKRNNKLF
+171 
-182 IVISIGEHLAS
+182 
-193 TLNILKIFEDV
+193 
-204 PKIEIGLL
+204 
-212 DKDGTKELIT
+212 
-222 KPAQCVLEY
+222 
-231 EEEAIKAIFNL
+231 
-242 SAGHPYCTQIIC
+242 
-254 FAIFSRAR
+254 
-262 EQNSF
+262 
-267 KITSA
+267 
-272 DVEKIVDTAIEIGEA
+272 
-287 GLSWFWCAFSIPEQ
+287 
-301 VVFSAIAQAQETG
+301 
-314 KNYLKLLEIQGID
+314 
-327 AKNQL
+327 
-332 INQAQ
+332 
-337 KQLVDNGFL
+337 
-346 DATGEKIKVELVRRW
+346 RRW

-372 GQFYEFEEKKISYQK
+372 GQFREFEEKKIPNQK

-392 PEIVENNHISNIIT
+392 PEIVENNHTSNIIT

-434 ASIFVA
+434 ASILVA
-440 SFYNYS
+440 SYTNFS
-446 FLRYFER
+446 LPDSKRELK
-453 SISVSSS
+453 ISSS
-460 TPDNNTNN
+460 PTPDY
-468 QGDQTSSNKKEEL
+468 
-481 KTSSS
+481 
-486 FAPDNNTI
+486 APDNNTI
-494 SQGDKTLFPNINNR
+494 SRGDKTLFSNINNR

-580 GVAQAQDQFNDNQ
+580 GVAQAQDQFN
-593 IKNNLNNQGSNGLLL
+593 NNQGSNGLLL

-620 EAKQV
+620 KAKQV
-625 VQEIVKDNSILGVI
+625 VEEIVKDDSILGVI

-703 IFNNPNST
+703 IFNNPNSA

-717 KAFTDEFKKMEG
+717 KAFTNKFKKMGG

-737 SDKKFDPREEV
+737 SDKEFDPREQV
-748 SISINEFQAEAAILF
+748 SINKFQAEAAILF

-773 DIAKAN
+773 EIAKAN

-810 SVPWFRETLQAKAF
+810 SVPWFRETSQAKDF

-847 QAFIKALSKDNTQDN
+847 QAFIQALSKDNTQDN

-902 VKDGKFTMLRTGN
+902 VKDGKFTMII
-915 LP
+915 P

>member
-65 QLAEVNGFVFVTFDL
+65 QLAEVNEFVFVTSDL

-92 AALAQ
+92 AALGQ

-156 ESSDIELTKKIFRRL
+156 ESSAIELTKKIFRRL

-212 DKDGTKELIT
+212 DKDSTKELIT
-222 KPAQCVLEY
+222 KPAQGVLEY

-287 GLSWFWCAFSIPEQ
+287 GLSWFWYAFSIPEK

-314 KNYLKLLEIQGID
+314 KNYLKLLEIQKID

-332 INQAQ
+332 INQAR
-337 KQLVDNGFL
+337 KQLIDNGFL

-372 GQFYEFEEKKISYQK
+372 GQFREFEEKKIPNQK
-387 EMIQL
+387 EIIQL
-392 PEIVENNHISNIIT
+392 PEMVDNNHISNIIT
-406 NPSNS
+406 NNSNS
-411 HTDISAKRP
+411 YTNISANISTKRP

-434 ASIFVA
+434 ASILVA
-440 SFYNYS
+440 SYTNFS
-446 FLRYFER
+446 LPDSKRELK
-453 SISVSSS
+453 ISSS
-460 TPDNNTNN
+460 PTPDY
-468 QGDQTSSNKKEEL
+468 
-481 KTSSS
+481 
-486 FAPDNNTI
+486 APDNNTI
-494 SQGDKTLFPNINNR
+494 SRGDKTLFSNINNR

-532 VKANPY
+532 VKANPG

-620 EAKQV
+620 KAKQV
-625 VQEIVKDNSILGVI
+625 VEEIVKDDSILGVI

-647 KAVIPEYEKAGLA
+647 KAVIPAYKKAGLA

-683 EIAGEKLA
+683 EIAGKKLA
-691 QYTNSLGFKKVV
+691 QYTDSLGFKKVV
-703 IFNNPNST
+703 IFNNPNSA

-717 KAFTDEFKKMEG
+717 EAFTNEFEKMGG

-737 SDKKFDPREEV
+737 SDKEFDPREEV
-748 SISINEFQAEAAILF
+748 RISIKEFQAEAAILF

-779 DDNSLSLLGGHTLYS
+779 QELNNNSPLSLLGGHTLYS
-794 NDTLIKGRKA
+794 NDTLIKGGKA

-810 SVPWFRETLQAKAF
+810 SVPWFKETLQAKAF
-824 AEKSGKKWG
+824 AEKSGKKWRG
-833 GAISW
+833 GISW

-847 QAFIKALSKDNTQDN
+847 QAFIQALSKDNTQDN
-862 TRNNVLERLQK
+862 TRAKVLE
-873 VKLNNNQ
+873 
-880 TSGYPLQ
+880 
-887 FTKERERQGQSVLVE
+887 
-902 VKDGKFTMLRTGN
+902 
-915 LP
+915 

>member
-13 IIGRPIGYRESLF
+13 IIGRPIGYRELLF
-26 GRESIFK
+26 GRKSIFK

-149 ALISQDL
+149 ALIGQDL
-156 ESSDIELTKKIFRRL
+156 ESSAIELTKKIFRRL

-212 DKDGTKELIT
+212 DKDSTKELIT
-222 KPAQCVLEY
+222 KPAQGVLEY

-272 DVEKIVDTAIEIGEA
+272 DVERIVDTAIEIGEA
-287 GLSWFWCAFSIPEQ
+287 GLSWFWYAFSIPEQ

-314 KNYLKLLEIQGID
+314 QNYLKLLEIQKID

-332 INQAQ
+332 INQAR

-372 GQFYEFEEKKISYQK
+372 GQFHEFEQKKIPNQK
-387 EMIQL
+387 EVIQL
-392 PEIVENNHISNIIT
+392 PEIVENNHTNNIIT
-406 NPSNS
+406 NHSNS
-411 HTDISAKRP
+411 HTDISANISTKRP

-434 ASIFVA
+434 ASILVA
-440 SFYNYS
+440 SYTNFS
-446 FLRYFER
+446 LPDSKRELK
-453 SISVSSS
+453 ISSS
-460 TPDNNTNN
+460 PTPDY
-468 QGDQTSSNKKEEL
+468 
-481 KTSSS
+481 
-486 FAPDNNTI
+486 APDNNTI
-494 SQGDKTLFPNINNR
+494 SRGDKTLFSNINNR

-523 EAVNLFQQA
+523 EAANLFQQA

-560 AVVVPIGSK
+560 AVVVPIDSK

-580 GVAQAQDQFNDNQ
+580 GVAQAQDQFN
-593 IKNNLNNQGSNGLLL
+593 NNQGSNGLLL
-608 KVVIANDSNNPE
+608 KVVIVNDSNNPE

-625 VQEIVKDNSILGVI
+625 VQEIVKDDSILGVI

-647 KAVIPEYEKAGLA
+647 KAVIPAYKKAGLA

-683 EIAGEKLA
+683 EIAGKKLA
-691 QYTNSLGFKKVV
+691 QYTDSLGFKKVV
-703 IFNNPNST
+703 IFNNPNSA

-717 KAFTDEFKKMEG
+717 EAFTNKFKKMGGKVLPIKKMGG

-737 SDKKFDPREEV
+737 SDKEFDPREEV
-748 SISINEFQAEAAILF
+748 RISVKEFQAEAAILF

-773 DIAKAN
+773 EIAKAN
-779 DDNSLSLLGGHTLYS
+779 KDDNSPLGLLGGHTLYS
-794 NDTLIKGRKA
+794 NDTLIKGGKA

-810 SVPWFRETLQAKAF
+810 SVPWFRETSQAKAF

-833 GAISW
+833 GGISW

-847 QAFIKALSKDNTQDN
+847 QAFIQALSKDNTQDN
-862 TRNNVLERLQK
+862 TRAKVLERLQK

-887 FTKERERQGQSVLVE
+887 FKEGERQGQSVLVE
-902 VKDGKFTMLRTGN
+902 VKDGKFTMI
-915 LP
+915 P

>member
-65 QLAEVNGFVFVTFDL
+65 QLAEVNEFVFVTSDL

-92 AALAQ
+92 AALGQ

-156 ESSDIELTKKIFRRL
+156 ESSAIELTKKIFRRL

-212 DKDGTKELIT
+212 DKDSTKELIT
-222 KPAQCVLEY
+222 KPAQGVLEY

-287 GLSWFWCAFSIPEQ
+287 GLSWFWAVFSIPEQ

-314 KNYLKLLEIQGID
+314 KNYLKLLEIQKID

-332 INQAQ
+332 INQAR
-337 KQLVDNGFL
+337 KQLIDNGFL

-372 GQFYEFEEKKISYQK
+372 GQFREFEEKKIPNQK

-392 PEIVENNHISNIIT
+392 PEIVENNHTSNIIT
-406 NPSNS
+406 NHSNS
-411 HTDISAKRP
+411 HTNFYTKRP
-420 LMILTAVATTMTIA
+420 LIILTVVATMMTIA
-434 ASIFVA
+434 ASILVA
-440 SFYNYS
+440 SYTNFS
-446 FLRYFER
+446 LPDSKRELK
-453 SISVSSS
+453 ISSS
-460 TPDNNTNN
+460 PTPDY
-468 QGDQTSSNKKEEL
+468 
-481 KTSSS
+481 
-486 FAPDNNTI
+486 APDNNTI
-494 SQGDKTLFPNINNR
+494 SRGDKTLFSNINNR

-532 VKANPY
+532 VKANPG

-580 GVAQAQDQFNDNQ
+580 GVAQAQDQFN
-593 IKNNLNNQGSNGLLL
+593 NNQGSNGLLL

-703 IFNNPNST
+703 IFNNPNSA

-717 KAFTDEFKKMEG
+717 KAFTNKFKKMGG

-737 SDKKFDPREEV
+737 SDKEFDPREEV

-773 DIAKAN
+773 EIAKAN

-810 SVPWFRETLQAKAF
+810 SVPWFRETSQAKDF

-847 QAFIKALSKDNTQDN
+847 QAFIQALSKDNTQDN

-902 VKDGKFTMLRTGN
+902 VKDGKFTMII
-915 LP
+915 P

>member
-149 ALISQDL
+149 ALIGQDL
-156 ESSDIELTKKIFRRL
+156 ESSAIELTKKIFRRL
-171 SDITKRNNKLF
+171 SDITTRNNKLF

-212 DKDGTKELIT
+212 DKDSTKELIT
-222 KPAQCVLEY
+222 KPAQGVLEY

-272 DVEKIVDTAIEIGEA
+272 DVERIVDTAIEIGEA
-287 GLSWFWCAFSIPEQ
+287 GLSWFWAVFSIPEQ

-314 KNYLKLLEIQGID
+314 QNYLKLLEIQKID

-332 INQAQ
+332 INQAR

-372 GQFYEFEEKKISYQK
+372 GQFHEFEQKKIPNQK
-387 EMIQL
+387 EVIQL
-392 PEIVENNHISNIIT
+392 PEIVENNHISNMNIYGDSDSSYFLKPTISSASSIT
-406 NPSNS
+406 DNSNS
-411 HTDISAKRP
+411 YTKISANISAKRP
-420 LMILTAVATTMTIA
+420 IMILTAVATTMTIA

-440 SFYNYS
+440 SLS
-446 FLRYFER
+446 LRSNSLY
-453 SISVSSS
+453 
-460 TPDNNTNN
+460 TP
-468 QGDQTSSNKKEEL
+468 SY
-481 KTSSS
+481 
-486 FAPDNNTI
+486 APDNNTI
-494 SQGDKTLFPNINNR
+494 SRGDKTLFPNINNR
-508 FRDQGIEAFKNGNYQ
+508 FRDQGIAAFKNGNYQ
-523 EAVNLFQQA
+523 EAANLFQQA

-560 AVVVPIGSK
+560 AVVVPIDSK

-580 GVAQAQDQFNDNQ
+580 GVAQAQDQFN
-593 IKNNLNNQGSNGLLL
+593 NNQGSNGLLL
-608 KVVIANDSNNPE
+608 KVVIVNDSNNPE

-625 VQEIVKDNSILGVI
+625 VQEIVKDDSILGVI

-647 KAVIPEYEKAGLA
+647 KDVIPAYKKAGLA

-683 EIAGEKLA
+683 EIAGKKLA
-691 QYTNSLGFKKVV
+691 QYTDSLGFKKVV
-703 IFNNPNST
+703 IFNNPNSA

-717 KAFTDEFKKMEG
+717 EAFTNEFEKMGG

-737 SDKKFDPREEV
+737 SDKEFDPREEV
-748 SISINEFQAEAAILF
+748 RISIKEFQAEAAILF

-779 DDNSLSLLGGHTLYS
+779 QELNNNSPLSLLGGHTLYS
-794 NDTLIKGRKA
+794 NDTLIKGGKA

-810 SVPWFRETLQAKAF
+810 SVPWFKETLQAKAF
-824 AEKSGKKWG
+824 AEKSGKKWRG
-833 GAISW
+833 GISW

-847 QAFIKALSKDNTQDN
+847 QAFIQALSKDNTQDN
-862 TRNNVLERLQK
+862 TRAKVLERLQK

-902 VKDGKFTMLRTGN
+902 VKEGKFTMII
-915 LP
+915 P

>member
-1 MITTSNLHRNPY
+1 MITSNLHRNPY

-51 RRIGKSSIILSIPQ
+51 RRIGKSSIILSIRQ
-65 QLAEVNGFVFVTFDL
+65 QLAEVNEFVFVTFDL

-111 PTTTEL
+111 PTTREL

-143 LLDEFD
+143 LLDGFD

-156 ESSDIELTKKIFRRL
+156 ESSAIETFTKKIFRRL

-212 DKDGTKELIT
+212 DKDSTKELIT
-222 KPAQCVLEY
+222 KPAQGVLEY

-272 DVEKIVDTAIEIGEA
+272 DVERIVDTAIEIGEA
-287 GLSWFWCAFSIPEQ
+287 GLSWFWAVFSIPEQ

-332 INQAQ
+332 INQAR
-337 KQLVDNGFL
+337 KQLLDNGFL

-372 GQFYEFEEKKISYQK
+372 AQFHVEQKKILNQK

-392 PEIVENNHISNIIT
+392 PEIVENNHKSNMNIYGDSDSSYFLKPTISSASSIT
-406 NPSNS
+406 SDSNS
-411 HTDISAKRP
+411 YTNISANISAKRP
-420 LMILTAVATTMTIA
+420 LMILTAVATTMTIV
-434 ASIFVA
+434 ASILVA
-440 SFYNYS
+440 SYINFS
-446 FLRYFER
+446 LL
-453 SISVSSS
+453 
-460 TPDNNTNN
+460 D
-468 QGDQTSSNKKEEL
+468 SN
-481 KTSSS
+481 SR
-486 FAPDNNTI
+486 
-494 SQGDKTLFPNINNR
+494 GDKTLFSEISNR

-523 EAVNLFQQA
+523 EAVNLFDQA

-580 GVAQAQDQFNDNQ
+580 GVAQAQDQFN
-593 IKNNLNNQGSNGLLL
+593 NNQGSNGLLL

-620 EAKQV
+620 QAKQV

-639 GHNSSDVT
+639 GDNSSDVT
-647 KAVIPEYEKAGLA
+647 KAVIPAYEKAGLA

-683 EIAGEKLA
+683 EIAGKKLA

-703 IFNNPNST
+703 IFNNPNSP
-711 YSQSIT
+711 YSKSIT
-717 KAFTDEFKKMEG
+717 GAFTNEFEKMRG
-729 KVLPTIDL
+729 KVVRTIDL
-737 SDKKFDPREEV
+737 SDKEFDPGEQV
-748 SISINEFQAEAAILF
+748 GISVNKFKAEAAILF

-773 DIAKAN
+773 EIAKAN
-779 DDNSLSLLGGHTLYS
+779 KDNNKSPLSLLGGHTLYR
-794 NDTLIKGRKA
+794 NDTLIKGGKA

-810 SVPWFRETLQAKAF
+810 SVPWFRETSQARAF

-833 GAISW
+833 GGISW

-847 QAFIKALSKDNTQDN
+847 QAFIQALSKDNTQDN

-887 FTKERERQGQSVLVE
+887 FKERERQGQSVLVA
-902 VKDGKFTMLRTGN
+902 VKNGKFTMII
-915 LP
+915 P

>member
-287 GLSWFWCAFSIPEQ
+287 GLSWFWYAFSIPEK

-314 KNYLKLLEIQGID
+314 KNYLKLLEIQKID

-332 INQAQ
+332 INQAR

-372 GQFYEFEEKKISYQK
+372 GQFREFEEKKIPNQK

-392 PEIVENNHISNIIT
+392 PEIVENNHTSNIIT

-420 LMILTAVATTMTIA
+420 LIILTAVATTMTIA
-434 ASIFVA
+434 ASIFLA
-440 SFYNYS
+440 SLS
-446 FLRYFER
+446 LR
-453 SISVSSS
+453 
-460 TPDNNTNN
+460 
-468 QGDQTSSNKKEEL
+468 SNSL
-481 KTSSS
+481 YAPYY
-486 FAPDNNTI
+486 APDNNTI

-773 DIAKAN
+773 EIAKAN

-810 SVPWFRETLQAKAF
+810 SVPWFRETSQAKDF

-847 QAFIKALSKDNTQDN
+847 QAFIQALSKDNTQDN

-887 FTKERERQGQSVLVE
+887 FTKGRERQGQSVLVE

>member
-287 GLSWFWCAFSIPEQ
+287 GLSWFWYAFSIPEK

-314 KNYLKLLEIQGID
+314 KNYLKLLEIQKID

-332 INQAQ
+332 INQAR

-372 GQFYEFEEKKISYQK
+372 GQFREFEEKKIPNQK

-392 PEIVENNHISNIIT
+392 PEIVENNHTSNIIT

-420 LMILTAVATTMTIA
+420 LIILTAVATTMTIA
-434 ASIFVA
+434 ASIFLA
-440 SFYNYS
+440 SLS
-446 FLRYFER
+446 LR
-453 SISVSSS
+453 
-460 TPDNNTNN
+460 
-468 QGDQTSSNKKEEL
+468 SNSL
-481 KTSSS
+481 YAPYY
-486 FAPDNNTI
+486 APDNNTI

-810 SVPWFRETLQAKAF
+810 SVPWFRETSQAKDF

-887 FTKERERQGQSVLVE
+887 FKEREREGQSVLVE
-902 VKDGKFTMLRTGN
+902 VKNGKFTMLRTGN

>member
-1 MITTSNLHRNPY
+1 MITSNLHRNPY
-13 IIGRPIGYRESLF
+13 IIGRPIDYRESLF
-26 GRESIFK
+26 GRESIFQ

-65 QLAEVNGFVFVTFDL
+65 QLAELNEFVFVTFEL
-80 SFYSQQPWSSIL
+80 SFYSQQPRSSIL

-136 ENKNLVL
+136 ENRNLVL

-156 ESSDIELTKKIFRRL
+156 ESSAIETFIKKIFRSL
-171 SDITKRNNKLF
+171 SEITKRNNKLF
-182 IVISIGEHLAS
+182 IVVSIGEHLAS

-212 DKDGTKELIT
+212 DKDSTKELIT
-222 KPAQCVLEY
+222 KPAQGVLEY

-242 SAGHPYCTQIIC
+242 SAGHPYFTQIIC

-262 EQNSF
+262 EKNSF

-272 DVEKIVDTAIEIGEA
+272 DVERIVDTAIEIGEA
-287 GLSWFWCAFSIPEQ
+287 GLSWFWYAFSIPEQ

-314 KNYLKLLEIQGID
+314 ENYLKLLEIQKID

-332 INQAQ
+332 INQAR
-337 KQLVDNGFL
+337 KQLLDNGFL
-346 DATGEKIKVELVRRW
+346 DKTGEKIKVELVRRW

-372 GQFYEFEEKKISYQK
+372 AQFHEFEQKKIPNQK

-392 PEIVENNHISNIIT
+392 PEIVENNHTSNIIT
-406 NPSNS
+406 NHSNS
-411 HTDISAKRP
+411 HTNFYTKRP
-420 LMILTAVATTMTIA
+420 LIILTVVATMMTIA
-434 ASIFVA
+434 ASILVA
-440 SFYNYS
+440 SYTNFS
-446 FLRYFER
+446 LLDSKRELK
-453 SISVSSS
+453 ISSS
-460 TPDNNTNN
+460 PT
-468 QGDQTSSNKKEEL
+468 
-481 KTSSS
+481 
-486 FAPDNNTI
+486 PDNNTI
-494 SQGDKTLFPNINNR
+494 SRGDKTLFPNIPNR
-508 FRDQGIEAFKNGNYQ
+508 FRDQGIAAFKNGNYQ
-523 EAVNLFQQA
+523 EAVNLFDQA

-547 NARASQNSSSVSL
+547 NARASQNISSVSL
-560 AVVVPIGSK
+560 AVVVPIDSK

-593 IKNNLNNQGSNGLLL
+593 GSNGLLL

-620 EAKQV
+620 KAKQV
-625 VQEIVKDNSILGVI
+625 VEEIVKDNSILGVI

-647 KAVIPEYEKAGLA
+647 KAVISEYEKAGLA

-703 IFNNPNST
+703 IFGNPNSA
-711 YSQSIT
+711 YSKSIT
-717 KAFTDEFKKMEG
+717 KAFTNEFEKMGG
-729 KVLPTIDL
+729 KVLLTIDL
-737 SDKKFDPREEV
+737 SDKEFDPREQV
-748 SISINEFQAEAAILF
+748 GINVNQFKAEAAILF
-763 PDTEHTNATI
+763 PDTEHTNSTI
-773 DIAKAN
+773 EIAKAN
-779 DDNSLSLLGGHTLYS
+779 KDNNLPLGLLGGHTLYS
-794 NDTLIKGRKA
+794 NDTLTKGGKA

-810 SVPWFRETLQAKAF
+810 SVPWFRETSQARAF
-824 AEKSGKKWG
+824 ADKSGKEWG
-833 GAISW
+833 GGISW

-862 TRNNVLERLQK
+862 KRANVLERLQK
-873 VKLNNNQ
+873 VDLNNKE
-880 TSGYPLQ
+880 TSGYALQ

-902 VKDGKFTMLRTGN
+902 VKNGKFTMI
-915 LP
+915 P

>member
-65 QLAEVNGFVFVTFDL
+65 QLAEVNEFVFVTSDL

-92 AALAQ
+92 AALGQ

-156 ESSDIELTKKIFRRL
+156 ESSAIELTKKIFRRL

-212 DKDGTKELIT
+212 DKDSTKELIT
-222 KPAQCVLEY
+222 KPAQGVLEY

-287 GLSWFWCAFSIPEQ
+287 GLSWFWAVFSIPEQ

-314 KNYLKLLEIQGID
+314 KNYLKLLEIQKID

-332 INQAQ
+332 INQAR

-372 GQFYEFEEKKISYQK
+372 GQFREFEEKKIPNQK

-392 PEIVENNHISNIIT
+392 PEIVENNHTSNIIT

-434 ASIFVA
+434 ASILVA
-440 SFYNYS
+440 SYTNFS
-446 FLRYFER
+446 LPDSKRELK
-453 SISVSSS
+453 ISSS
-460 TPDNNTNN
+460 PTPDY
-468 QGDQTSSNKKEEL
+468 
-481 KTSSS
+481 
-486 FAPDNNTI
+486 APDNNTI
-494 SQGDKTLFPNINNR
+494 SRGDKTLFSNINNR

-532 VKANPY
+532 VKANPG

-580 GVAQAQDQFNDNQ
+580 GVAQAQDQFN
-593 IKNNLNNQGSNGLLL
+593 NNQGSNGLLL

-703 IFNNPNST
+703 IFNNPNSA

-717 KAFTDEFKKMEG
+717 KAFTNKFKKMGG

-737 SDKKFDPREEV
+737 SDKEFDPREEV

-773 DIAKAN
+773 EIAKAN

-810 SVPWFRETLQAKAF
+810 SVPWFRETSQAKDF

-847 QAFIKALSKDNTQDN
+847 QAFIQALSKDNTQDN

-902 VKDGKFTMLRTGN
+902 VKDGKFTMII
-915 LP
+915 P

>member
-13 IIGRPIGYRESLF
+13 IIGRPIGYRELLF
-26 GRESIFK
+26 GRKSIFK
-33 LVQENL
+33 LIQENL

-149 ALISQDL
+149 ALIGQDL
-156 ESSDIELTKKIFRRL
+156 ESSAIETFTKKIFRRL

-212 DKDGTKELIT
+212 DKDSTKELIT
-222 KPAQCVLEY
+222 KPAQNVLEY

-272 DVEKIVDTAIEIGEA
+272 DVERIVDTAIEIGEA
-287 GLSWFWCAFSIPEQ
+287 GLSWFWYAFSIPEQ

-314 KNYLKLLEIQGID
+314 QNYLKLLEIQKID

-332 INQAQ
+332 INQAR

-372 GQFYEFEEKKISYQK
+372 GQFHEFEQKKIPNQK

-392 PEIVENNHISNIIT
+392 PEIVENNHTNNIIT
-406 NPSNS
+406 NHSNS
-411 HTDISAKRP
+411 HTDIYANISTKRP

-440 SFYNYS
+440 SLS
-446 FLRYFER
+446 LRSNSLY
-453 SISVSSS
+453 
-460 TPDNNTNN
+460 TP
-468 QGDQTSSNKKEEL
+468 SY
-481 KTSSS
+481 
-486 FAPDNNTI
+486 APDNNTI
-494 SQGDKTLFPNINNR
+494 SRGDKTLFPNINNR
-508 FRDQGIEAFKNGNYQ
+508 FRDQGIAAFKNGNYQ
-523 EAVNLFQQA
+523 EAANLFQQA

-560 AVVVPIGSK
+560 AVVVPIDSK

-580 GVAQAQDQFNDNQ
+580 GVAQAQDQFN
-593 IKNNLNNQGSNGLLL
+593 NNQGSNGLLL
-608 KVVIANDSNNPE
+608 KVVIVNDSNNPE

-625 VQEIVKDNSILGVI
+625 VQEIVKDDSILGVI

-647 KAVIPEYEKAGLA
+647 KAVIPAYKKAGLA

-691 QYTNSLGFKKVV
+691 QYTNRLGFKKVV
-703 IFNNPNST
+703 IFNNPNSA
-711 YSQSIT
+711 YSKSIT
-717 KAFTDEFKKMEG
+717 EAFTNEFEKMGG

-737 SDKKFDPREEV
+737 SDKGFDPREEV
-748 SISINEFQAEAAILF
+748 RISIKEFQAEAAILF

-794 NDTLIKGRKA
+794 NDTLIKGGKA

-810 SVPWFRETLQAKAF
+810 SVPWFRETSQAKAF

-833 GAISW
+833 GGISW

-847 QAFIKALSKDNTQDN
+847 QAFIQALSKDNTQDN
-862 TRNNVLERLQK
+862 TRAKVLERLQK

-887 FTKERERQGQSVLVE
+887 FKEGERQGQSVLVE
-902 VKDGKFTMLRTGN
+902 VKDGKFTMI
-915 LP
+915 P

>member
-13 IIGRPIGYRESLF
+13 IIGRPIDYRELLF
-26 GRESIFK
+26 GRKSIFK
-33 LVQENL
+33 LIQENL

-149 ALISQDL
+149 ALIGQDL
-156 ESSDIELTKKIFRRL
+156 ESSAIELTKKIFRRL
-171 SDITKRNNKLF
+171 SDITTRNNKLF

-212 DKDGTKELIT
+212 DKDSTKELIT
-222 KPAQCVLEY
+222 KPAQNVLEY

-272 DVEKIVDTAIEIGEA
+272 DVERIVDTAIEIGEA
-287 GLSWFWCAFSIPEQ
+287 GLSWFWYAFSIPEQ

-314 KNYLKLLEIQGID
+314 QNYLKLLEIQKID

-332 INQAQ
+332 INQAR

-372 GQFYEFEEKKISYQK
+372 GQFHEFEQKKIPNQK

-392 PEIVENNHISNIIT
+392 PEIVENNHTNNIIT
-406 NPSNS
+406 NHSNS
-411 HTDISAKRP
+411 HTDISTKRP

-434 ASIFVA
+434 ASILVA
-440 SFYNYS
+440 SYTNFS
-446 FLRYFER
+446 LPDSKRELK
-453 SISVSSS
+453 ISSS
-460 TPDNNTNN
+460 PTPDY
-468 QGDQTSSNKKEEL
+468 
-481 KTSSS
+481 
-486 FAPDNNTI
+486 APDNNTI
-494 SQGDKTLFPNINNR
+494 SRGDKTLFSNINNR

-547 NARASQNSSSVSL
+547 NARASQNISSVSL
-560 AVVVPIGSK
+560 AVVVPIDSK

-580 GVAQAQDQFNDNQ
+580 GVAQAQDQFN
-593 IKNNLNNQGSNGLLL
+593 NNQGSNGLLL
-608 KVVIANDSNNPE
+608 KVVIVNDSNNPE

-625 VQEIVKDNSILGVI
+625 VQEIVKDDSILGVI

-647 KAVIPEYEKAGLA
+647 KAVIPAYKKAGLA

-683 EIAGEKLA
+683 EIAGKKLA
-691 QYTNSLGFKKVV
+691 QYTNRLGFKKVV
-703 IFNNPNST
+703 IFNNPNSA

-717 KAFTDEFKKMEG
+717 EAFTNKFKKMGG

-737 SDKKFDPREEV
+737 SDKEFDPREEV
-748 SISINEFQAEAAILF
+748 RISIKEFQAEAAILF

-773 DIAKAN
+773 EIAKAN
-779 DDNSLSLLGGHTLYS
+779 KDNKLPSPLSLLGGHTLYS

-810 SVPWFRETLQAKAF
+810 SVPWFRETSQARAF

-833 GAISW
+833 GGISW

-847 QAFIKALSKDNTQDN
+847 QAFIQALSKDNTQDN
-862 TRNNVLERLQK
+862 TWAKVLERLQK

-887 FTKERERQGQSVLVE
+887 FKEGERQGQSVLVE
-902 VKDGKFTMLRTGN
+902 VKDGKFTMI
-915 LP
+915 P

>member
-1 MITTSNLHRNPY
+1 MITSNLHRNPY
-13 IIGRPIGYRESLF
+13 IIGRPIDYRESLF
-26 GRESIFK
+26 GRESIFQ

-65 QLAEVNGFVFVTFDL
+65 QLAELNEFVFVTFDL
-80 SFYSQQPWSSIL
+80 SFYSQQPWSIIL

-156 ESSDIELTKKIFRRL
+156 ESSAIETFIKKIFRSL
-171 SDITKRNNKLF
+171 SEITKRNNKLF
-182 IVISIGEHLAS
+182 IVVSIGEHLAS

-212 DKDGTKELIT
+212 DKDSTKELIT
-222 KPAQCVLEY
+222 KPAQGVLEY

-262 EQNSF
+262 EKNSF

-272 DVEKIVDTAIEIGEA
+272 DVEIIVDTAIEIGEA
-287 GLSWFWCAFSIPEQ
+287 GLSWFWYAFSIPEK

-314 KNYLKLLEIQGID
+314 QDYLKLLKIQGID

-332 INQAQ
+332 INQAR
-337 KQLVDNGFL
+337 KQLLDNGFL

-372 GQFYEFEEKKISYQK
+372 AQFHEFEQKKIPNQK

-392 PEIVENNHISNIIT
+392 PEIVENNHTSNIIT
-406 NPSNS
+406 NHSNS
-411 HTDISAKRP
+411 HTNFYTKRP
-420 LMILTAVATTMTIA
+420 LIILTVVATMMTIA
-434 ASIFVA
+434 ASILVA
-440 SFYNYS
+440 SYTNFS
-446 FLRYFER
+446 LLDSKRELK
-453 SISVSSS
+453 ISSS
-460 TPDNNTNN
+460 PT
-468 QGDQTSSNKKEEL
+468 
-481 KTSSS
+481 
-486 FAPDNNTI
+486 PDNNTI
-494 SQGDKTLFPNINNR
+494 SRGDKTLFPNIPNR
-508 FRDQGIEAFKNGNYQ
+508 FRDQGIAAFKNGNYQ
-523 EAVNLFQQA
+523 EAAKLFKQA
-532 VKANPY
+532 INANPY

-547 NARASQNSSSVSL
+547 NARASQNISSVSL
-560 AVVVPIGSK
+560 AVVVPIDSK

-593 IKNNLNNQGSNGLLL
+593 VNDNQGSNGLLL

-620 EAKQV
+620 KAKQV
-625 VQEIVKDNSILGVI
+625 VEEIVKDDSILGVI

-647 KAVIPEYEKAGLA
+647 KAVISEYEKAGLA

-683 EIAGEKLA
+683 EIAGKKLA
-691 QYTNSLGFKKVV
+691 QYSNSLGFKKVV
-703 IFNNPNST
+703 IFNNPNSA
-711 YSQSIT
+711 YSKSIT
-717 KAFTDEFKKMEG
+717 KAFTNEFEKMGG
-729 KVLPTIDL
+729 KVLLTIDL
-737 SDKKFDPREEV
+737 SDEKFDPREEV
-748 SISINEFQAEAAILF
+748 ITGIDEFQAEAAILF
-763 PDTEHTNATI
+763 PDTEHTNSTI
-773 DIAKAN
+773 EIAKAN
-779 DDNSLSLLGGHTLYS
+779 KELNNNSPLGLLGGHTLYS
-794 NDTLIKGRKA
+794 NDTLTKGGKA

-810 SVPWFRETLQAKAF
+810 SVPWFRETSQARAF
-824 AEKSGKKWG
+824 ADKSGKEWG
-833 GAISW
+833 GGISW

-847 QAFIKALSKDNTQDN
+847 QAFIQALSKDNTQDN

-873 VKLNNNQ
+873 VELNNNQ

-902 VKDGKFTMLRTGN
+902 VKNGKFTMII
-915 LP
+915 P